1 MWVAGPAW
9 WPLVWSAFTFSHG
22 FIIWEPNSGKRLL
35 TLAGK
40 ADVSTATGK
49 AGSRSSSPM
58 KRIESGAGGLIMSK
72 EEAMGAAEIE
82 KLRKTKLRQ
91 RDEEIKMLKKHIGQ
105 VRTRSDGCSIHYS
118 LFLSKWGSSAAVCL
132 EECVMELLVE

>member
-1 MWVAGPAW
+1 MRRSPGRLPFCHIQ
-9 WPLVWSAFTFSHG
+9 VWSAAFSPDG
-22 FIIWEPNSGKRLL
+22 KRVATVSADGTSVIWEPNSGKRLL

-49 AGSRSSSPM
+49 AGSRRSSPM

-82 KLRKTKLRQ
+82 KLRKKLRQ

-105 VRTRSDGCSIHYS
+105 VCDGCSIRYS
-118 LFLSKWGSSAAVCL
+118 SFFI
-132 EECVMELLVE
+132 LVKRG